1 VSEQTIEAPS
11 IPRSTET
18 ADGEGRRTDAL
29 ALVRDHPA
37 LSTGAGLVLL
47 SFLLILWA
55 RARPGYDPYGWLVWG
70 HQTLSLSLNTNGA
83 PSWKPLP
90 YLFTVPYAIF
100 GKGALWLWMIT
111 AVSIGLSGVVFAGR
125 IAYRLTGASPER
137 RYAALAAAV
146 IAGLSVL
153 GIRDYMHYILSDQSD
168 PMIVTLCLAA
178 IDCHLSKRNRWAF
191 ALGVLACL
199 GRPEVWP
206 FLGLYALWA
215 WRAIPAMRVMIGA
228 GLAVI
233 PLLWFGIPALTA
245 DSFFVAG
252 NLAEHSPRALHHS
265 QVSGVLDRFFDLHFL
280 PLQLGALVAIG
291 LAIVRR
297 NRTTLAIAAG
307 AAAWVIVEVA
317 FALHGWPAIPRY
329 VFEPA
334 AIVGVLAGIAV
345 GWLLVD
351 PPSLRSPLG
360 MTGIVASLAL
370 VGTMIP
376 AAVARV
382 KDERKDL
389 YHERGRTRQ
398 INRLP
403 VVIGRLGGPAAIRF
417 CGQPTTEVGFQS
429 ILAWQMGMNVGSV
442 GFKIDRNIRR
452 GFPIVVFAPPSYGWR
467 VRPVHT
473 AAARRA
479 RCHPLHTATSLR

>member
-1 VSEQTIEAPS
+1 MSEQTIDAPS
-11 IPRSTET
+11 IPRSTKT
-18 ADGEGRRTDAL
+18 ADGEGKRTDVL
-29 ALVRDHPA
+29 ALVREHPA
-37 LSTGAGLVLL
+37 ISTGAGLALL

-125 IAYRLTGASPER
+125 IAYRLTGATPER
-137 RYAALAAAV
+137 RYAALAAAA

-178 IDCHLSKRNRWAF
+178 IDCHLSKRHRWAF

-215 WRAIPAMRVMIGA
+215 WRAMPPMRVMIAA
-228 GLAVI
+228 GLALI

-265 QVSGVLDRFFDLHFL
+265 QVSGVLDRFFDLHSSRSS
-280 PLQLGALVAIG
+280 LGRWSRSDWRSYVE
-291 LAIVRR
+291 
-297 NRTTLAIAAG
+297 IA
-307 AAAWVIVEVA
+307 
-317 FALHGWPAIPRY
+317 PR
-329 VFEPA
+329 
-334 AIVGVLAGIAV
+334 
-345 GWLLVD
+345 
-351 PPSLRSPLG
+351 LRSP
-360 MTGIVASLAL
+360 
-370 VGTMIP
+370 P
-376 AAVARV
+376 
-382 KDERKDL
+382 
-389 YHERGRTRQ
+389 
-398 INRLP
+398 
-403 VVIGRLGGPAAIRF
+403 
-417 CGQPTTEVGFQS
+417 
-429 ILAWQMGMNVGSV
+429 
-442 GFKIDRNIRR
+442 
-452 GFPIVVFAPPSYGWR
+452 APPRG
-467 VRPVHT
+467 
-473 AAARRA
+473 
-479 RCHPLHTATSLR
+479 